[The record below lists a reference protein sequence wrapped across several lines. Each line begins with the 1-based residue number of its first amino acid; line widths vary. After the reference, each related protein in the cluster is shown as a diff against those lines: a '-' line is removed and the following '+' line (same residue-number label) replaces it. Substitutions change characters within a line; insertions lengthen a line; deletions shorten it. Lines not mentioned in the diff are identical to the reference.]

1 MVFQMIKMEIGKY
14 SKDGKIGRGVGKNID
29 IITFDFIEALQS
41 NIAFKN
47 IPIVITLNRNI

>member
-1 MVFQMIKMEIGKY
+1 MIKMEIGKY
-14 SKDGKIGRGVGKNID
+14 SKDGKIGRGVEKNID

-47 IPIVITLNRNI
+47 IPIVITLNRNIWS